1 MLEALE
7 KIRSRSIK
15 LNDSQKKVI
24 KHNTGPLRII
34 AGPGSGKTEVLILR
48 CLKLLLVDGV
58 NPKSIIA
65 TTFTEKAAK
74 NLQDRLTNY
83 KFYIA
88 NAYPDVSNVD
98 LFQLRCGTLHSLCND
113 IMVEYGFPGYKNYR
127 PIDDMEQLMFIFF
140 HSKLSEGPSKLSSG
154 VKKLWEYFE
163 YVWTSGWKGSLY
175 KRKGWQPTRW
185 MRAQA
190 AQTLFNRI
198 TEDLLNID
206 AMKMAGKS
214 IEELA
219 FAYEAYEEALDQYYR
234 VDFAHMQKKFL
245 SFLETPL
252 GEHFLK
258 GNGTKENPGIRYVLV
273 DEYQDTNPIQE
284 AIYLKLAD
292 AGAHNIA
299 VVGDDDQALY
309 RFRGATVES
318 MINFDTACKSRW
330 GCNVLDIPMVDNYRS
345 HTKIVDWVNDYIDS
359 FVAMKKP
366 GARVGNKPRLIWN
379 SKIKGDWPA
388 VAVFTSSRKK
398 NLGLLMADT
407 VRGLLD
413 ENIVLD
419 PSDCV
424 LLMRSTRETS
434 TWSKYFV
441 EALWAEGIPVY
452 NPRSRQYL
460 EQEEIQILLGAL
472 LEIVDPKPD
481 YNFLSGQTKKTINIW
496 REVYND
502 SKSQY
507 PDLSRYVTKSK
518 NYIRR
523 FKGDYLGTSLQEIA
537 YHIISFE
544 PFRTWLEEPERTI
557 RIGEFTRLLEAFCST
572 PIPGYPGLSRGNLQ
586 MSNSKPGELNWMWK
600 TTFYA
605 SFISLILDTGLNDPE
620 EEDIIAPKGF
630 LPVMTI
636 HQSKGLEF
644 PFVFVDH
651 LEETWGPELQHMLED
666 EFMKYR
672 RSPIKLASSED
683 RAKQDLIRFFYVAY
697 SRARYALVIFCEEDK
712 MKPGEKQG
720 DTLGLGGKDLR
731 WLKDRVELVEE

>member
-1 MLEALE
+1 MLETLE
-7 KIRSRSIK
+7 KMPGRSIK
-15 LNDSQKKVI
+15 LNETQRKVI
-24 KHNTGPLRII
+24 EHGKGPLRII

-48 CLKLLLVDGV
+48 CLKLLLVDEV
-58 NPKSIIA
+58 KPKSIIV

-88 NAYPDVSNVD
+88 QEHSDVANLD

-113 IMVEYGFPGYKNYR
+113 IMVEYGYPGYKDYR

-140 HSKLSEGPSKLSSG
+140 HSNLAEGPSKLSIG
-154 VKKLWEYFE
+154 VKKLWEHFE
-163 YVWTSGWKGSLY
+163 YVWASGWRGALY
-175 KRKGWQPTRW
+175 SRKGWQPTRW

-198 TEDLLNID
+198 TEDMLTID
-206 AMKMAGKS
+206 SMKRAGKN

-219 FAYEAYEEALDQYYR
+219 FAYEAYEKALDEYYR

-245 SFLETPL
+245 SFLESPL
-252 GEHFLK
+252 GKHFLD
-258 GNGTKENPGIRYVLV
+258 GNGTKENPGINYVLV

-284 AIYLKLAD
+284 EIYLKLAD
-292 AGAHNIA
+292 VRDHNIA

-318 MINFDTACKSRW
+318 MINFDNACKSRW
-330 GCNVLDIPMVDNYRS
+330 KCEVVDTPMVDNYRS
-345 HTKIVDWVNDYIDS
+345 HPEIVDWVNDYVDS
-359 FVAMKKP
+359 FAVMKKL
-366 GARVGNKPRLIWN
+366 GARVGNKPRLAWN

-398 NLGLLMADT
+398 NLGVLMADT

-413 ENIVLD
+413 EDIISD

-434 TWSKYFV
+434 TWSKHFV
-441 EALWAEGIPVY
+441 DALRDQGIPVY

-460 EQEEIQILLGAL
+460 EQEEIQLLLGAL
-472 LEIVDPKPD
+472 LEILDPEPE
-481 YNFLSGQTKKTINIW
+481 YNFLSGKTTDVIESW
-496 REVYND
+496 REVHRSSRKQFNEL
-502 SKSQY
+502 SK
-507 PDLSRYVTKSK
+507 YVTESHK
-518 NYIRR
+518 YIHWFRR
-523 FKGDYLGTSLQEIA
+523 DYLGTSLQEIV

-544 PFRTWLEEPERTI
+544 PFRTWLEDPERTV
-557 RIGEFTRLLEAFCST
+557 RIGEFTRLLEAFCAT
-572 PIPGYPGLSRGNLQ
+572 PIPGYPGLSRGTLQ
-586 MSNSKPGELNWMWK
+586 MSKSKPGELNWMWK

-630 LPVMTI
+630 MPVMTI

-644 PFVFVDH
+644 PFVFVNH
-651 LEETWGPELQHMLED
+651 LEETWSPELQHVLED

-672 RSPIKLASSED
+672 RSPVKLASGED
-683 RAKQDLIRFFYVAY
+683 RAKQDLIRFFYVAF
-697 SRARYALVIFCEEDK
+697 SRARYALVILCEEEK
-712 MKPGEKQG
+712 MKPGEEKG
-720 DTLGLGGKDLR
+720 ATLGLGGRDLV
-731 WLKDRVELVEE
+731 WLKERVELVEE